1 MATSAPS
8 EMKNETKNGT
18 KNETP
23 KKSGKLLVLAG
34 ILLLVGANV
43 GFWLYRA
50 KPRLPVA
57 LAGTAAVASAPA
69 AVPLENVTLDPFIVN
84 LRGDQ
89 DYLKVAMTLSIRGS
103 ERSRENS
110 SSGSGGTDLAHSAL
124 VRDTILEALSSQD
137 ADALLTV
144 GGKAALKKTLKTA
157 LDGTVPGLGL
167 DHIYFTE
174 FLVQR

>member
-8 EMKNETKNGT
+8 EMKNETKNET
-18 KNETP
+18 K

-34 ILLLVGANV
+34 ILLLAGANV
-43 GFWLYRA
+43 GFWLYRE
-50 KPRLPVA
+50 KLRLPVPV
-57 LAGTAAVASAPA
+57 AGAAAVASARA
-69 AVPLENVTLDPFIVN
+69 AVPLENVTLDPFLVN
-84 LRGDQ
+84 LDGDQ
-89 DYLKVAMTLSIRGS
+89 AYLKVAMTLSIRGTD
-103 ERSRENS
+103 RSRENS
-110 SSGSGGTDLAHSAL
+110 SSGSGGTDLARSAL

-157 LDGTVPGLGL
+157 LEGTVPSLGL